1 MKSFNDFVKRD
12 EFYRQFKKHIKDN
25 YASYQSLF
33 NQYSRFTPDLSGEDW
48 MNTFDKAMT
57 GDTISIM
64 IMKKLWNSLPDELNP
79 EKEAR

>member
-25 YASYQSLF
+25 YSSYQSLF

-48 MNTFDKAMT
+48 MNTFEKAVN
-57 GDTISIM
+57 GDFISIM
-64 IMKKLWNSLPDELNP
+64 ILKKLWTYLPDELNP
-79 EKEAR
+79 EKEAW